1 MYNNFTGS
9 GSPPLPDIIGQYYG
23 GVPTGGYGSPLNGS
37 TGLGLGYG
45 NAAAAYELYGPST
58 STGYLYDPSAAAA
71 AAAAA
76 ATAAQI
82 YGHQTSPIRRRR
94 YSIAGLPSA
103 TMYNDV
109 YGYPAPP
116 LHQTSSSNIVNLLNE
131 AHKSISRS
139 SQILNLSHQAR
150 QLGQQPQ
157 TTLVTTPLSGRV
169 VSSYP
174 TLHGLGGD
182 ISPPYL
188 NDNLLQMSTSFS
200 SQPNMYF
207 QPTQQPT
214 QLTAAQSA
222 AAAAAR
228 LRPAYSVSNL
238 MATGGY
244 PASCKYGATGYANPY
259 QSDLAA
265 ISGYGLG
272 GLGPNLGSTLGLGGG
287 VASSGV
293 GGGLGGVGLG
303 SGLGSTGLPAGLA
316 AHQRHLMSHHSLH
329 ASNPAIS
336 QYYQQHSMPPS
347 VYNLHQQFAGSQQQY
362 GGIQQQTHHSQQPH
376 SNIQASVQQ
385 QMNPQ
390 YQYHVHQHQN
400 HLQTHPLAALANTS
414 GPFGGTLA
422 SSARDAAIAAGV
434 GGVGGVGGGGVGSL
448 GLGTTGIGYEGLH
461 HTHPHSSSHH
471 PHSHSHTH
479 HHHLGSGLTTY
490 PHSHSLSHSHHQ
502 LQQQQHHQQQQQ
514 HHHHHLPYSKLDL
527 DYPKL
532 PQEHK
537 RQVSFKFD
545 VDQLSLDS

>member
-1 MYNNFTGS
+1 
-9 GSPPLPDIIGQYYG
+9 
-23 GVPTGGYGSPLNGS
+23 
-37 TGLGLGYG
+37 
-45 NAAAAYELYGPST
+45 
-58 STGYLYDPSAAAA
+58 
-71 AAAAA
+71 
-76 ATAAQI
+76 
-82 YGHQTSPIRRRR
+82 
-94 YSIAGLPSA
+94 
-103 TMYNDV
+103 MYNDV

-150 QLGQQPQ
+150 QLGQPG
-157 TTLVTTPLSGRV
+157 TGTGTGLVTTPLSGRI

-174 TLHGLGGD
+174 TLHGVGVGSGGIGIGGGGGVGICGGD
-182 ISPPYL
+182 LSPPYL

-207 QPTQQPT
+207 QPSQAQQLPT

-244 PASCKYGATGYANPY
+244 PASCKYGATGYANHHPY
-259 QSDLAA
+259 QSDYT
-265 ISGYGLG
+265 SGYAAGL
-272 GLGPNLGSTLGLGGG
+272 GLGPNLGSTLALGGG
-287 VASSGV
+287 
-293 GGGLGGVGLG
+293 GLG
-303 SGLGSTGLPAGLA
+303 SGLGSSGLA
-316 AHQRHLMSHHSLH
+316 AAAAAAAQRHHLMSHSLH

-336 QYYQQHSMPPS
+336 QYYQHHSLPPS
-347 VYNLHQQFAGSQQQY
+347 VYNLHQQFAGTQQQQY
-362 GGIQQQTHHSQQPH
+362 GGGGQGAHHHHQPLTH

-422 SSARDAAIAAGV
+422 SSARDAAIAA
-434 GGVGGVGGGGVGSL
+434 VGGGGGGSLGL
-448 GLGTTGIGYEGLH
+448 GLGTTGIGYEGLPH
-461 HTHPHSSSHH
+461 HHAASSHH
-471 PHSHSHTH
+471 PHSHTH
-479 HHHLGSGLTTY
+479 SHHHLPSGLTY
-490 PHSHSLSHSHHQ
+490 PHSHHHQ
-502 LQQQQHHQQQQQ
+502 LQQQQHQQHQQQH